1 MYRHD
6 LLCRIL
12 APVTRCWLVLQ
23 QTENQSAPRP
33 RDAAEAAA
41 VGTDPDRILI
51 FGSGPAVG
59 WAVLTHA
66 IALPGSLAR
75 ALTLRTGRGT
85 KVELIADMR
94 ITVSNAGPM
103 LKAADMS
110 RFDAVVIV
118 LGTNDAIRLMP
129 LSIWRERFLAVL
141 DSLDQTSGRPQTFVT
156 GIPPVQT
163 IPGYTSR
170 LGRFV
175 SAHVRQMN
183 EATLCLCESS
193 NATYVSLPSVEP
205 TNALGV
211 RDARTYR
218 KWADTIAEVI
228 APQLNKSR
236 HKRHGSVS
244 QHRPPSATH
253 RQR

>member
-1 MYRHD
+1 MTRRAV
-6 LLCRIL
+6 LSRML
-12 APVTRCWLVLQ
+12 APVTRFWLLQ
-23 QTENQSAPRP
+23 QQTKNQSAPRP
-33 RDAAEAAA
+33 RDAPEASA
-41 VGTDPDRILI
+41 VGPDPVCVLI

-85 KVELIADMR
+85 KVELVADMR
-94 ITVSNAGPM
+94 ITVSNAGSM
-103 LKAADMS
+103 LRKTDTS

-129 LSIWRERFLAVL
+129 LAVWRARLLAVL
-141 DSLDQTSGRPQTFVT
+141 NSLDQTSGRPQTFVT

-170 LGRFV
+170 LGRFISV
-175 SAHVRQMN
+175 HAVQMN
-183 EATLCLCESS
+183 DATARLCEAA
-193 NATYVSLPSVEP
+193 NVTYVPLPSVEP

-211 RDARTYR
+211 RDGRTYR
-218 KWADTIAEVI
+218 KWADTIADVV
-228 APQLNKSR
+228 APQLDNSR
-236 HKRHGSVS
+236 RKTPRKLGLT
-244 QHRPPSATH
+244 PPAFSTPGW
-253 RQR
+253 R